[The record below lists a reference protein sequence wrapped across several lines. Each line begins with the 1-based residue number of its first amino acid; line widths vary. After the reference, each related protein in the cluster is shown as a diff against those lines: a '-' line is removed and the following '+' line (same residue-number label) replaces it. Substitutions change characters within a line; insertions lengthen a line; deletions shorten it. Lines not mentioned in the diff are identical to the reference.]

1 MQSSF
6 DVFHLGLRWLP
17 SSIVHGWLS
26 SIYSSLFDRPVTVTG
41 TVGRCFTWDS
51 VAVLETLVT
60 FCDPGKMRRF
70 QFSTKQF
77 EEILNSD
84 DLFLDYFNVFL
95 RIPTFPVSASYDRL
109 LGCFLTETKDE
120 ETASFKRMF
129 GATDN
134 ERECMLDWARKY
146 RLVHFL
152 ETDLFREFKL
162 CKLLRQSVEKVPCN
176 ACPSL
181 SDWQYREQ
189 KKSES
194 LGLLFGYDSWEDSS
208 SLAVDSSI
216 EVTVE
221 KMRPRETPIATSSDY
236 DNCYIKTT
244 ISAFLPEMHKSAMTE
259 PSSEITLA
267 NSRSW
272 EGGEPDKEEGSN
284 DDGAVTRHSS
294 RRWLTP
300 SGHTTE
306 DWRTDVQ
313 WKDCHHGTGTAD
325 EVEETS
331 GEELVNELSHLEERQ
346 RLGIQQIKEFLLAD
360 REGMQDFL
368 HFLVPTRGIHLVKF
382 WMDCEAILSHIKDSL
397 SDHYLLEHV
406 QNARTL
412 ERTYESFLPR
422 STHALLLNAVTCFS
436 RAVTTD
442 KGIDVVETKDTE
454 TLVFLGCANLDRAQY
469 AVVKRL
475 RSYWLPR
482 WLLHWEMRLLPMQ
495 LSPNPAWLSMAV
507 DLSAGNEE
515 LVTLHIQCD
524 VSAEGDGNRREL
536 TQHRLY
542 PPPRST
548 LSWDSE
554 DSFHVPKSI
563 AERNLDLLPFLC
575 RLVLAWS
582 LPSDVES
589 VVVLLSD
596 GSIDWKTLNAHLP
609 RERTLTLTNL
619 YTNPNKSTDSSVF
632 RIDFVPDAV
641 VFERLRAAV
650 FTDFKCGR
658 PFFKFAS
665 RTASQTQINS
675 FHFIERLL
683 NLFTATYR
691 AHANRTDIA
700 ALSWVLLNQFI
711 KQTAKFGLV
720 ATRVEDTGIVILT
733 YKSSLSS
740 DATVQGIDTSEVR
753 TRTRLLLLF
762 QTDLNDV
769 ASPFKAS
776 RSPEENQQVL
786 NSLALLLKITDFLAL
801 LNPENRPDLTKL
813 RSEKASEIHSTF
825 LSSSAQK
832 PVDLPQNLRQLLEKD
847 KEHPK
852 TSVLQSLR
860 QHLIEQL
867 NQPFA
872 DWVKVRSAEVG
883 MSPRS
888 FIRIQGNQLF
898 ETSRVT
904 TARISKS
911 AYRVEPTLTDR
922 QELSKLLERCVF
934 HPLTFQVLLFY
945 QFLSKH
951 GASEGRPFAD
961 NDLIFYIESLR
972 FKELVLDKADH
983 GLINHKLACIRSA
996 FLESA
1001 FPPSMQVSLKS
1012 ETGSRLLRGISR
1024 TLAPK
1029 GTPAQATLMD
1039 EARMKVFRELLP
1051 FWAAF
1056 RRNVRGSHHLQSAA
1070 RMNLYLSILT
1080 GNQSEVIAQRLN
1092 MFRNWT
1098 VPPPPSVLPV
1108 SPEKFQSAGVSC
1120 SLAHGISWRAPPR
1133 RSPKPNL

>member
-1 MQSSF
+1 
-6 DVFHLGLRWLP
+6 
-17 SSIVHGWLS
+17 
-26 SIYSSLFDRPVTVTG
+26 
-41 TVGRCFTWDS
+41 
-51 VAVLETLVT
+51 
-60 FCDPGKMRRF
+60 
-70 QFSTKQF
+70 
-77 EEILNSD
+77 
-84 DLFLDYFNVFL
+84 
-95 RIPTFPVSASYDRL
+95 
-109 LGCFLTETKDE
+109 
-120 ETASFKRMF
+120 MF

-181 SDWQYREQ
+181 PDWQYREQ

-194 LGLLFGYDSWEDSS
+194 LGLLFGYDSWEDCS

-272 EGGEPDKEEGSN
+272 EGGEPDKEEGSS

-306 DWRTDVQ
+306 DWRPDVQ
-313 WKDCHHGTGTAD
+313 WKDCHHGTGTVD

-368 HFLVPTRGIHLVKF
+368 HFLLPTRGIHLVKF

-482 WLLHWEMRLLPMQ
+482 WMLHWEMRLLPLQ

-515 LVTLHIQCD
+515 LVALHIQCD

-596 GSIDWKTLNAHLP
+596 GSIDWKILNSHLP
-609 RERTLTLTNL
+609 RERTLTLANL

-711 KQTAKFGLV
+711 KQTAKFGLDLPEALIRPVEKSIMQNRGVVSIDIFRPILRHCLEKLKDLWFQFLRKDAFNFTV
-720 ATRVEDTGIVILT
+720 ASHRHLDPDEPPDSPSAFDLFVEPGRIVARAKDTRVETEVKKTAWELMTPEERKQRLT
-733 YKSSLSS
+733 ALAEITRLRERQRRRLLQSIHHRQDGKPMKQRRGRWNRREKSEQSPENADEWSLELTSIIS
-740 DATVQGIDTSEVR
+740 EETPIDVPQFHEVLANN
-753 TRTRLLLLF
+753 RLLLLF
-762 QTDLNDV
+762 QTHLNDV
-769 ASPFKAS
+769 ASPLKAS

-801 LNPENRPDLTKL
+801 PNPENRPDLTKL
-813 RSEKASEIHSTF
+813 RSEKASEIH
-825 LSSSAQK
+825 
-832 PVDLPQNLRQLLEKD
+832 R
-847 KEHPK
+847 
-852 TSVLQSLR
+852 
-860 QHLIEQL
+860 
-867 NQPFA
+867 
-872 DWVKVRSAEVG
+872 
-883 MSPRS
+883 
-888 FIRIQGNQLF
+888 
-898 ETSRVT
+898 
-904 TARISKS
+904 
-911 AYRVEPTLTDR
+911 
-922 QELSKLLERCVF
+922 
-934 HPLTFQVLLFY
+934 
-945 QFLSKH
+945 
-951 GASEGRPFAD
+951 
-961 NDLIFYIESLR
+961 
-972 FKELVLDKADH
+972 
-983 GLINHKLACIRSA
+983 
-996 FLESA
+996 
-1001 FPPSMQVSLKS
+1001 
-1012 ETGSRLLRGISR
+1012 
-1024 TLAPK
+1024 
-1029 GTPAQATLMD
+1029 
-1039 EARMKVFRELLP
+1039 
-1051 FWAAF
+1051 
-1056 RRNVRGSHHLQSAA
+1056 
-1070 RMNLYLSILT
+1070 
-1080 GNQSEVIAQRLN
+1080 
-1092 MFRNWT
+1092 
-1098 VPPPPSVLPV
+1098 
-1108 SPEKFQSAGVSC
+1108 
-1120 SLAHGISWRAPPR
+1120 
-1133 RSPKPNL
+1133 